1 MLGLSFVPALPR
13 LSSPRRPAWPQHVCP
28 VRPGLRAKLV
38 RMESEELRKKLSASQ
53 KAVIACYGVA
63 VIGGLILLV
72 SGLLSSNWWTAV
84 LGTVMAIG
92 FGFSLLNW
100 LKFIRKINS
109 GG

>member
-1 MLGLSFVPALPR
+1 
-13 LSSPRRPAWPQHVCP
+13 
-28 VRPGLRAKLV
+28 
-38 RMESEELRKKLSASQ
+38 MESEELRKKLSASQ

-109 GG
+109 GN